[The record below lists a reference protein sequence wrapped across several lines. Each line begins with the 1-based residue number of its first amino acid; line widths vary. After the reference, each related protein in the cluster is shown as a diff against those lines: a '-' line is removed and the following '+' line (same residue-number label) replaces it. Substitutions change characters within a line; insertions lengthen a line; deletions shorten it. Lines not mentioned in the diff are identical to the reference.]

1 MALSSRLKLWEKKG
15 GAEMLCAALTLIA
28 GCDCTHVC
36 VWVCVVHWSHSECS
50 SVLTLSHRSMP
61 LLWLVYY
68 SSCMFSVW
76 AFYSPMLSLDI
87 CDLNLL
93 ILIFLLRYKILKF
106 STNGSRT
113 PSLIW
118 QFHHSVHS
126 AYHMLPK
133 RWSCLSLGFLGLF
146 FFLSI
151 LKPRD

>member
-1 MALSSRLKLWEKKG
+1 
-15 GAEMLCAALTLIA
+15 
-28 GCDCTHVC
+28 
-36 VWVCVVHWSHSECS
+36 
-50 SVLTLSHRSMP
+50 
-61 LLWLVYY
+61 
-68 SSCMFSVW
+68 MFSVW

-87 CDLNLL
+87 CNLNLL

-126 AYHMLPK
+126 AYHTLPK

-146 FFLSI
+146 FFFNPFWSLEISLHFSAFFRLIVKIFLCSVTPAYNTISGNPYRKKRNCMSQLTDKLQSLSPQFI
-151 LKPRD
+151 QKESRRQW